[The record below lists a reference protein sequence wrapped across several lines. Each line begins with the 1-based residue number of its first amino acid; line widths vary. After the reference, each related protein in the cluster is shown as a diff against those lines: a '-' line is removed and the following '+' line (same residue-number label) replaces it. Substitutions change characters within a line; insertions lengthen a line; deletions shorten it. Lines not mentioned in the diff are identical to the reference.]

1 MKQLEILEA
10 MKNRHAVKA
19 HTGEKVEAEKVRTIL
34 EAARLSPTASGLQPV
49 KIVVVTNKALKKEL
63 RKVGDNQRQIEE
75 CSHLLVFAAW
85 DKYTDERI
93 AEIIDYTEAQ
103 RKLPEDKMEK
113 MKQGLIKK
121 LTNLSDVRGYAH
133 SSNQAAITFGVAVAT
148 AALLQVDA
156 SPMEGFDPPAF
167 DKLLG
172 LDKEGFKSLYLLALG
187 HKDVENDWM
196 DKLKKVRRPMKEFVR
211 WMR

>member
-1 MKQLEILEA
+1 MKQEDILEA
-10 MKNRHAVKA
+10 MRQRHAVKA
-19 HTGEKVEAEKVRTIL
+19 HTGEKVAADKVATIL
-34 EAARLSPTASGLQPV
+34 EAARLAPTASGLQPV
-49 KIVVVTNKALKKEL
+49 KIVVVTNKAMKQAL

-85 DKYTDERI
+85 DRYTEERI
-93 AEIIDYTEAQ
+93 AQIIDYTEAQ
-103 RKLPEDKMEK
+103 RKLPDDKMEG
-113 MKQGLIKK
+113 MKQSLIKK
-121 LTNLSDVRGYAH
+121 LTKLSDVRAYAH

-148 AALLQVDA
+148 AAMLQVDA

-187 HKDVENDWM
+187 HKDVENDWLEGM
-196 DKLKKVRRPMKEFVR
+196 KKVRRPMKEFVR
-211 WMR
+211 WVR